1 MRATN
6 AAPSWVDA
14 EWSRWASDTDDG
26 SIVICSA
33 PGKVLLTGGYLI
45 LDRHYSGVVVSTSSR
60 MTCRLGSIRPG
71 SHTDTVVVLLAPQLA
86 SEPFLWKVSDRGP
99 HDMFAVNGPD
109 NPFVINTV
117 AICLSV
123 LRDLLRPDAFRQ
135 CLGAGLVI
143 HSQGDPEFY
152 SDIDEHGVAK
162 SKTGLGSSAAV
173 VSALVGCMFRY
184 FGALESGSTT
194 AKPEFA
200 DSDWMNICHRTAQL
214 CHSAAQG
221 KVGSGFD
228 VSAAF
233 FGSQVYRRL
242 SSEVLSRLLGPS
254 MTPAL
259 VASSLLDGTLWDMES
274 SPVEIPALVTL
285 VLADIRGGSSTPG
298 MVRQVLQW
306 RAACP
311 QEANSMWAS
320 IALLNDKVRAL
331 FVKLSDLA
339 KVDFSAYRRDVNAC
353 AEPCPEEWAATEV
366 GSVLADIR
374 VTFEA
379 IRRNMKAMGEQ
390 CSVGIEPD
398 SQTMLLDKTMSVPG
412 VLCAGVPGA
421 GGYDAA
427 FALCLGEHG
436 TARARLASLWSSWPG
451 STVTMLPATIVSRG
465 LTFL

>member
-1 MRATN
+1 
-6 AAPSWVDA
+6 
-14 EWSRWASDTDDG
+14 
-26 SIVICSA
+26 
-33 PGKVLLTGGYLI
+33 
-45 LDRHYSGVVVSTSSR
+45 
-60 MTCRLGSIRPG
+60 
-71 SHTDTVVVLLAPQLA
+71 
-86 SEPFLWKVSDRGP
+86 
-99 HDMFAVNGPD
+99 
-109 NPFVINTV
+109 
-117 AICLSV
+117 
-123 LRDLLRPDAFRQ
+123 
-135 CLGAGLVI
+135 
-143 HSQGDPEFY
+143 
-152 SDIDEHGVAK
+152 
-162 SKTGLGSSAAV
+162 
-173 VSALVGCMFRY
+173 
-184 FGALESGSTT
+184 
-194 AKPEFA
+194 
-200 DSDWMNICHRTAQL
+200 
-214 CHSAAQG
+214 
-221 KVGSGFD
+221 
-228 VSAAF
+228 
-233 FGSQVYRRL
+233 
-242 SSEVLSRLLGPS
+242 

-412 VLCAGVPGA
+412 VLCAGVPGGTPSQLVPIA
-421 GGYDAA
+421 VAHLMMTNSWWLRCCVRSLSRRARYGTRAPRVALVVLARLDRHHAA
-427 FALCLGEHG
+427 RHYRVPRAHLPLNDVSVYTPALCCLCSALSTSG
-436 TARARLASLWSSWPG
+436 TYATQCTPTTTSVERRKETRRSAPPARCDCCRAR
-451 STVTMLPATIVSRG
+451 
-465 LTFL
+465 